1 MFVQLIKYCIY
12 LPKQVSFI
20 DPQSTMYFF
29 GLVAALLGQIFH
41 FCPRRCAPRAKNT
54 YLASSCSSSAKKYI
68 VDLGSIKLTFSG
80 GRCPGVSVWCL
91 CVMKECVFVASSVRG
106 QALRPSPWD
115 APPCGAER
123 RLLARALRRLLN
135 NGRVSR
141 EIPRSCQRIPQ
152 HLPISWAK
160 TCPLRKILTNH
171 RCIKS
176 CRSMSRH
183 GVTQNGKV
191 FGTKTFQ
198 A

>member
-1 MFVQLIKYCIY
+1 MSLVLTSLHPSSLELRY
-12 LPKQVSFI
+12 LVP
-20 DPQSTMYFF
+20 P
-29 GLVAALLGQIFH
+29 
-41 FCPRRCAPRAKNT
+41 
-54 YLASSCSSSAKKYI
+54 
-68 VDLGSIKLTFSG
+68 
-80 GRCPGVSVWCL
+80 CPGRSLSL
-91 CVMKECVFVASSVRG
+91 CRVMKECA
-106 QALRPSPWD
+106 W
-115 APPCGAER
+115 CEK
-123 RLLARALRRLLN
+123 RALAARLCVLPRFGCSAVWSREKTPCSRPPPAPN
-135 NGRVSR
+135 PGRVSK

-171 RCIKS
+171 RCIKL